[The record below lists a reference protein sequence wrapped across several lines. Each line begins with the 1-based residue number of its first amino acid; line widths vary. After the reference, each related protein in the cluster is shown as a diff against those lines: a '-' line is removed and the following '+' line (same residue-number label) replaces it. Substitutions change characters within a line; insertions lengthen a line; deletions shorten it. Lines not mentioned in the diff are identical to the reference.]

1 MTTSVTARARDL
13 PQTRIGTHRAHR
25 RECRPGRRRRRPHRR
40 GVEGPDRLHRWAV
53 LDMLAHLAG
62 AAECAVRPVAMAR
75 HWGYAG
81 WRAAR
86 RPVEFVDHM
95 CASQIRSR
103 KDLSTAELEVDLRRW
118 ASQAPE
124 KGAGRP
130 RLVRGIPVPAVA
142 GLPRGARVSN
152 FVDVISIRDVW
163 MHRIDIARAI
173 GRPRRPITVAEPEA
187 VRQVVRDLDIEWT
200 SPAID
205 LVLTGPGGGAWR
217 VGDGEP
223 IAEITEDAGALMR
236 LLSGRSDEC
245 ELRFEGSA
253 TGSQLLRA
261 ARVLF

>member
-1 MTTSVTARARDL
+1 
-13 PQTRIGTHRAHR
+13 
-25 RECRPGRRRRRPHRR
+25 
-40 GVEGPDRLHRWAV
+40 
-53 LDMLAHLAG
+53 
-62 AAECAVRPVAMAR
+62 MAR

-81 WRAAR
+81 WRPASRRAR
-86 RPVEFVDHM
+86 E
-95 CASQIRSR
+95 Q
-103 KDLSTAELEVDLRRW
+103 LR
-118 ASQAPE
+118 
-124 KGAGRP
+124 
-130 RLVRGIPVPAVA
+130 
-142 GLPRGARVSN
+142 
-152 FVDVISIRDVW
+152 DVISIRDVW
-163 MHRIDIARAI
+163 MHRIDIACAI

-223 IAEITEDAGALMR
+223 IAEITEDAEALMR